1 MGSGGGGGGGGM
13 QMMMMMLM
21 MQQMEEQKRQQEAQM
36 RAQQLAASQKAEN
49 QNYQRYQD
57 QITAQNK
64 KVGGQWDLYNAN
76 MDKILKLNP
85 GYNANKRY
93 TFNGY
98 TVNPEYKKSMSQSEA
113 DNNTDLLNKWYSDL
127 DRQSL
132 DDYNM
137 AKSQYDASKT
147 WLADVQ
153 AQKDSEGRVLG
164 NAPAGT
170 WGAGGGMVSGGAGAD
185 AEQDPSGGAA
195 GMNIGAGG
203 ANPDIYNIAGGP
215 SSAGASSSGGLAGS
229 SVGMGGGLSG
239 SGFLSDS
246 GGGPSSSLAGMMG
259 QAIGGGMGQN
269 NKQGAGTSI
278 F

>member
-1 MGSGGGGGGGGM
+1 
-13 QMMMMMLM
+13 
-21 MQQMEEQKRQQEAQM
+21 
-36 RAQQLAASQKAEN
+36 
-49 QNYQRYQD
+49 
-57 QITAQNK
+57 
-64 KVGGQWDLYNAN
+64 

-98 TVNPEYKKSMSQSEA
+98 TINPEYKKSMSQGEA
-113 DNNTDLLNKWYSDL
+113 DSNTDLLNKWYSDL

-185 AEQDPSGGAA
+185 AEKDPSGGAA
-195 GMNIGAGG
+195 GMNIGGG

-229 SVGMGGGLSG
+229 NVGMGGGLSG
-239 SGFLSDS
+239 SGFLGDS
-246 GGGPSSSLAGMMG
+246 GGGSPGGSSLAGMMG
-259 QAIGGGMGQN
+259 QAIGGGMGPN

>member
-1 MGSGGGGGGGGM
+1 MGSGGGGGDNGM
-13 QMMMMMLM
+13 MMMMMML
-21 MQQMEEQKRQQEAQM
+21 QMEQQKKEMERQQAAQM
-36 RAQQLAASQKAEN
+36 FAASQKAEG

-57 QITAQNK
+57 QITNQNK
-64 KVGGQWDLYNAN
+64 KVGDQWDLYNAN

-98 TVNPEYKKSMSQSEA
+98 TINPEYRKSTNQGEA
-113 DNNTDLLNKWYSDL
+113 DANTDLLTKWYSDL

-147 WLADVQ
+147 WLGEVQ
-153 AQKDSEGRVLG
+153 AAKDAEGRVLG

-185 AEQDPSGGAA
+185 SQNKDPNASAGFNVGGGAA
-195 GMNIGAGG
+195 
-203 ANPDIYNIAGGP
+203 NPDVYSNFASAGN
-215 SSAGASSSGGLAGS
+215 AGASSSGGQAGS
-229 SVGMGGGLSG
+229 NVGMGGGLSG
-239 SGFLSDS
+239 SGFLGGSDS
-246 GGGPSSSLAGMMG
+246 PGSSSLAGLMG
-259 QAIGGGMGQN
+259 QAIGGAPNQN
-269 NKQGAGTSI
+269 KTGAGTSI